1 MDDVKGKIDKRNRE
15 LDAKDAA
22 READWAEG
30 EAQDALDFADWAI
43 ENAQLAMLDAIE
55 PGPTPTSAGRS
66 RASDLGPAVT
76 PGLRH
81 RQRQP
86 RRSRPVVIDPGP
98 GDCRCERG
106 VVR

>member
-43 ENAQLAMLDAIE
+43 ENAQLAMLDAID
-55 PGPTPTSAGRS
+55 A
-66 RASDLGPAVT
+66 RAYAD
-76 PGLRH
+76 
-81 RQRQP
+81 
-86 RRSRPVVIDPGP
+86 
-98 GDCRCERG
+98 ERG
-106 VVR
+106 KVASV